1 MGIGFNLLIIL
12 ILLPLTIILLTGWL
26 ITRKVIYGKT
36 LGLIWL
42 AIFGLYILTLVMH
55 TLTKKKLLKKDDFY
69 GHYIINKSFFPGKD
83 ADWQYDS
90 FQFEI
95 KENDSLYFYIMDAG
109 KIVNT
114 ISGTIKTVKPYQSQR
129 LILNV
134 RQPRSHL
141 IDSIPTIYRDSWNFY
156 LVFHSPKFGNMYYKK
171 GKWKPR

>member
-1 MGIGFNLLIIL
+1 MAIGYNLLFLL
-12 ILLPLTIILLTGWL
+12 ILLPLTIILLIGWL

-36 LGLIWL
+36 LGFIWL
-42 AIFGLYILTLVMH
+42 IIIGYCVLAWATR
-55 TLTKKKLLKKDDFY
+55 TLTAKKLLQKDDFY
-69 GHYIINKSFFPGKD
+69 GQYIINRKYFPGKN

-90 FQFEI
+90 FRFEI

-109 KIVNT
+109 RVLKKIG
-114 ISGTIKTVKPYQSQR
+114 GTIETVKPYQSQR
-129 LILNV
+129 AILNI

-141 IDSIPTIYRDSWNFY
+141 IDSIPAVYRDSWSFY